1 MKAGLASGP
10 LSVLTFRCKGYEP
23 NDPESQGKLP
33 KGRRERCALKTKWR
47 TWPYKKRDLKR
58 VTIAQR
64 PFRAFAP
71 MSQPVGLIP

>member
-1 MKAGLASGP
+1 MKAGLAPGP

-47 TWPYKKRDLKR
+47 FGPKKRDLKQ

-64 PFRAFAP
+64 PFRAFVL